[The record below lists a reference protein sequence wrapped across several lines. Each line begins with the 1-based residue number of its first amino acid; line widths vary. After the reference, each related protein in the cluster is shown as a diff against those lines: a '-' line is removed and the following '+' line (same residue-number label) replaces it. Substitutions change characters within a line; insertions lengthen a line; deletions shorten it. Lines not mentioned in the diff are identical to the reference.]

1 MSAVEKPAEPVDHI
15 NIRKWGA
22 PLMKA
27 GWTTIPNAFFEYQ
40 QALGLE
46 PLDVEHPAAHR
57 IALVETRREALALQK
72 SHCIGDRRP
81 PENGS
86 AAHRHDGKGRLH
98 QARAAS
104 R

>member
-46 PLDVEHPAAHR
+46 PLDVNILLH
-57 IALVETRREALALQK
+57 IASHTRRRVVR
-72 SHCIGDRRP
+72 SGP
-81 PENGS
+81 S
-86 AAHRHDGKGRLH
+86 AKTK
-98 QARAAS
+98 
-104 R
+104 